1 MKIAEV
7 KMDKRGRITLPRA
20 YMKVNGFKEQS
31 TIIVKSSNKPKHI
44 VLELIDKNVSWNRNN
59 GNP

>member
-20 YMKVNGFKEQS
+20 YMKVNGLKEQS

-44 VLELIDKNVSWNRNN
+44 VLEFVDKNVS
-59 GNP
+59 